1 MRTIVSNEE
10 AVWQRGEDG
19 GRLLSVVQSGSLYRF
34 IVEAMI
40 NQPEVNGLKAYTYPE
55 ELHRSGLYDD
65 AQTAQ
70 AAALHFQ
77 L

>member
-1 MRTIVSNEE
+1 MKTIVSNEE
-10 AVWQRGEDG
+10 ALWQDGEEG
-19 GRLLSVVQSGSLYRF
+19 ERLLSVVQSGSLYRF
-34 IVEAMI
+34 IIEAMI
-40 NQPEVNGLKAYTYPE
+40 IQPEGNGLKAYTYPE

-70 AAALHFQ
+70 AAALRFP